1 MTICY
6 LNEDFIELSKASISP
21 LDRGFLFGDSVY
33 EVLAAY
39 NKNLFRLDDHINRLN
54 KNLEFLG
61 INLNFSDSEIKSI
74 LKEVCLKNLEKNQI
88 IYLQISRGMEEIRN
102 HIPKEDTK
110 PTVFICSFEMKNV
123 PNENNETIKAIL
135 SSDIRWKKS
144 SVKSTSLLANVLYKI
159 KAQEEGVD
167 ELLMS
172 DAGFITEGA
181 VSNVFC
187 VNENRI
193 FTPPLDA
200 NILPG
205 ITRKV
210 IIEIFEDLNL
220 NFEEKKINEE
230 FLFKS
235 DELWIT
241 NTTKGI
247 LPIVELDKKVI
258 GNGIPGKLFQ
268 SVKQGFLK
276 KIEDCKV

>member
-110 PTVFICSFEMKNV
+110 PTLFICSFEMKNV

-144 SVKSTSLLANVLYKI
+144 SIKSTSLLANVLYKI

>member
-110 PTVFICSFEMKNV
+110 PTLFICSFEMKNV

-144 SVKSTSLLANVLYKI
+144 SIKSTSLLANVLYKI

-193 FTPPLDA
+193 FTPPLNA

>member
-110 PTVFICSFEMKNV
+110 PTLFICSFEMKNV

>member
-61 INLNFSDSEIKSI
+61 INLNLSDSEIKSI

-110 PTVFICSFEMKNV
+110 PTLFICSFEMKNV

-247 LPIVELDKKVI
+247 LPIVELDKKII

>member
-61 INLNFSDSEIKSI
+61 INLNLSDSEIKSI

-110 PTVFICSFEMKNV
+110 PTLFICSFEMKNV
-123 PNENNETIKAIL
+123 PSESNETIKAIL

-144 SVKSTSLLANVLYKI
+144 SGKSTSLLANVLYKI

>member
-61 INLNFSDSEIKSI
+61 IKLNFSDSEIKSI

-110 PTVFICSFEMKNV
+110 PTLFICSFEMKNV

-144 SVKSTSLLANVLYKI
+144 SIKSTSLLANVLYKI

-258 GNGIPGKLFQ
+258 GNGTPGKLFQ

-276 KIEDCKV
+276 RIEDCKV

>member
-61 INLNFSDSEIKSI
+61 INLNLSDSEIKSI

-110 PTVFICSFEMKNV
+110 PTLFICSFEMKNV

-159 KAQEEGVD
+159 KAQEEG
-167 ELLMS
+167 LSL
-172 DAGFITEGA
+172 IH
-181 VSNVFC
+181 
-187 VNENRI
+187 I
-193 FTPPLDA
+193 
-200 NILPG
+200 
-205 ITRKV
+205 
-210 IIEIFEDLNL
+210 
-220 NFEEKKINEE
+220 
-230 FLFKS
+230 
-235 DELWIT
+235 
-241 NTTKGI
+241 
-247 LPIVELDKKVI
+247 
-258 GNGIPGKLFQ
+258 
-268 SVKQGFLK
+268 
-276 KIEDCKV
+276 

>member
-61 INLNFSDSEIKSI
+61 INLNLSDSEIKSI

-110 PTVFICSFEMKNV
+110 PTLFICSFEMKNV

-258 GNGIPGKLFQ
+258 GNGTPGKLFQ

-276 KIEDCKV
+276 RIEDCKV